1 MGRTWSGCCLQAW
14 EVPCDKV
21 CWLYLSLF
29 SPLDAMVR
37 AFLECH
43 ILLIVAEDPETRLR
57 GNPRAFD
64 DCGDSSTSVEAPNG
78 GLQGR
83 VLILKTPKKNDF
95 LSTAFAPM
103 PLAPDFQNTRRARM
117 TPLPVVE
124 CRDEATCLRPNFVT
138 GHRASPQPDTTESKT
153 LQVEL
158 QRTPQP
164 TSFQ

>member
-14 EVPCDKV
+14 EVPCDKETGDWKDIQTCDQLSQRICALNP

-64 DCGDSSTSVEAPNG
+64 DCGDSSTSVEARNG

-83 VLILKTPKKNDF
+83 VLILKTPKKRFPVNCICTHAIG
-95 LSTAFAPM
+95 SRPSR
-103 PLAPDFQNTRRARM
+103 TRDVRA
-117 TPLPVVE
+117 
-124 CRDEATCLRPNFVT
+124 
-138 GHRASPQPDTTESKT
+138 
-153 LQVEL
+153 
-158 QRTPQP
+158 
-164 TSFQ
+164 